1 MKKNKL
7 ESEYEFDFDLIGIV
21 CNKKEYVLAW
31 HLNEVLGIDLEKQLE
46 IKIEFANK
54 TSMLIS
60 NFLFETEFVQ
70 IELLQNKLV
79 SSGNLKN
86 QLLLPELK
94 QFDFFIKLKDETGS
108 FTSENVSVSIRDI
121 AIIEYS
127 MKLNFDS
134 LKSKENLLY

>member
-21 CNKKEYVLAW
+21 CNKKEYKLAW
-31 HLNEVLGIDLEKQLE
+31 HLNGSLGVELEKQKD
-46 IKIEFANK
+46 IKIEFANN

-60 NFLFETEFVQ
+60 NYFYESEFVQ
-70 IELLQNKLV
+70 IELLKNRLV
-79 SSGNLKN
+79 SGGAMN

-94 QFDFFIKLKDETGS
+94 QFDFFVKFKDETGDMN
-108 FTSENVSVSIRDI
+108 SENVSVSIRDI
-121 AIIEYS
+121 PIIEYT
-127 MKLNFDS
+127 MKLNFDK